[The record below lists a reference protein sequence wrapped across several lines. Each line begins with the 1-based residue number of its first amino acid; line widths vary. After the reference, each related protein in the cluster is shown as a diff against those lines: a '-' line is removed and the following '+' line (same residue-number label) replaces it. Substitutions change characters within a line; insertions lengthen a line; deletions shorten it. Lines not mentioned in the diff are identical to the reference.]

1 MQHFEAKGDM
11 REYIAQT
18 ECASCAGKRMERKRV
33 LPTKK
38 PFPADITSAVFY
50 IMTEKDDIL
59 VKTQISDRVKLITDK
74 FGLRTRE
81 DRISLED
88 WKMLSSY
95 IIVDKLL
102 QSSI

>member
-1 MQHFEAKGDM
+1 MDLLKNGSLNDKICWIFRLYDVNRDGMVCISDIE
-11 REYIAQT
+11 
-18 ECASCAGKRMERKRV
+18 
-33 LPTKK
+33 
-38 PFPADITSAVFY
+38 DITSAVFH

-88 WKMLSSY
+88 WKFICYHDEEFRKTLTNW
-95 IIVDKLL
+95 L
-102 QSSI
+102 